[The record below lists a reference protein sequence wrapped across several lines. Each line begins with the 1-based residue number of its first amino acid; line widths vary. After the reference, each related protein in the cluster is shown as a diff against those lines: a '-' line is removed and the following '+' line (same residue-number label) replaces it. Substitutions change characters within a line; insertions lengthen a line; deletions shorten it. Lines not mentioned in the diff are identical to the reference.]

1 MLEWVYMEIKFLN
14 KSTIFLKGKKEN
26 VLIDP
31 TEKEIVE
38 NKSTSRIIVYTNG
51 DFNQMSLANDEKIV
65 VRGGGEYEVGGV
77 EITGING
84 EDGNT
89 VYRIV
94 IDSFVLVVL
103 GKINQEL
110 TPKRIDK
117 IDSTDILLAPTK
129 IGDSCS
135 FKLVKEWAK
144 KWGANYLIPIEDD
157 DDKSLEKFLDEADE
171 EGLEKTDLLKLE
183 KQDDLPD
190 GLEIKLLK
198 NN

>member
-1 MLEWVYMEIKFLN
+1 MEIKFLN

-38 NKSTSRIIVYTNG
+38 NKSVSRIIVYTNG
-51 DFNQMSLANDEKIV
+51 DFNQMNLANDEKIV

-110 TPKRIDK
+110 TPKRIEK
-117 IDSTDILLAPTK
+117 IDSTDILLAPTR
-129 IGDSCS
+129 IGDNCS

-144 KWGANYLIPIEDD
+144 KWGANYLLPVEDG

-171 EGLEKTDLLKLE
+171 EGLEKTDSLKLE